1 MPNEAGHAYDSFVI
15 RLWHEPATG
24 AVLRAEVEHVQGGTV
39 TAGRPVA
46 PEWILDRLRACLEL
60 PPPENSTTSPSR
72 APPAA
77 SP

>member
-1 MPNEAGHAYDSFVI
+1 MPIETSHAYDSFVI

-24 AVLRAEVEHVQGGTV
+24 TVLRAEVEHVQDGTV
-39 TAGRPVA
+39 TTGRRVA
-46 PEWILDRLRACLEL
+46 PEWILDHLRACLEV